1 MGLSS
6 CSNGQVGVGG
16 GKFVS
21 RQWEP
26 DKVKA
31 VHVESDREGGGG
43 GRGEIRNK
51 ITFFSKIRS
60 PKLN

>member
-31 VHVESDREGGGG
+31 VHVESEREGGGG

-51 ITFFSKIRS
+51 INFF
-60 PKLN
+60 